1 MLRHRADRRALLWA
15 FLLFPAAGFAPYI
28 EPRVIPWL
36 LPVSLYLGLCAG
48 PLSHDHNHCPVF
60 KSRRANA
67 FYAAWLGVFW
77 GFPSFGSI
85 PTHNLDHHRFVNRP
99 GDATITWRH
108 SRKNTWLVAST
119 YYFVSAYWQSAV
131 LREYV
136 AKARAHHPGQYRQI
150 VAQRAAVFGG
160 HALLLAL
167 GVALRG
173 VKGGSLG
180 WAVGFGMPALFAGWS
195 SIFVNYLQHVH
206 CDPWSRH
213 DHSRNFVSKP
223 ENWLLFNNG
232 YHTAH
237 HASAGT
243 HWSQLPEAHANRGA
257 HPSGLEPGASSVS
270 VSATTGSG
278 QSTRPTAPDRI
289 GRAASN
295 PPGGGPMP
303 LVAGPVEAVEA
314 GVNAGVAPAPMRSTR
329 SPSAAF
335 EASGDLRATAVAPTR
350 EGTPSTD

>member
-36 LPVSLYLGLCAG
+36 LPLSLYLGLSAG
-48 PLSHDHNHCPVF
+48 PLSHNHNHCPVF

-67 FYAAWLGVFW
+67 YYAASLGLFW
-77 GFPSFGSI
+77 GFPSFGWI
-85 PTHNLDHHRFVNRP
+85 PTHNLNHHKFVNRP
-99 GDATITWRH
+99 GDATITWRY

-119 YYFVSAYWQSAV
+119 YYFVSAYWQSGV

-150 VAQRAAVFGG
+150 LAQLVAVFGG

-167 GVALRG
+167 GVGLRG
-173 VKGGSLG
+173 VKVGSLV
-180 WAVGFGMPALFAGWS
+180 WAFGFGIPALFAGWS
-195 SIFVNYLQHVH
+195 SIFVNYVQHVH
-206 CDPWSRH
+206 CDPWSRY
-213 DHSRNFVSKP
+213 DHSRNFVSKL

-243 HWSQLPEAHANRGA
+243 HWSQLPEAHAKVAGLIHPDLNQRSLFGFCLRTYGLGA
-257 HPSGLEPGASSVS
+257 IHPRYR
-270 VSATTGSG
+270 
-278 QSTRPTAPDRI
+278 TRQI
-289 GRAASN
+289 GRAAYD

-303 LVAGPVEAVEA
+303 LVAGPVESVEA
-314 GVNAGVAPAPMRSTR
+314 GVNAAM
-329 SPSAAF
+329 
-335 EASGDLRATAVAPTR
+335 ASGADA
-350 EGTPSTD
+350 